1 VEISQRTPCGLQA
14 TRTTIVE
21 DRSGPQRP
29 ERERRKMHEANEMR
43 EGDVVEFTHRGE
55 RRTAEVMLVTPDDVV
70 LLDLFD
76 GDRPA
81 WARPATMTDVCIFR
95 PDSADVLVAA

>member
-1 VEISQRTPCGLQA
+1 MPS
-14 TRTTIVE
+14 
-21 DRSGPQRP
+21 RSRWAEGRP
-29 ERERRKMHEANEMR
+29 ERERRTVNENMQIMR

-55 RRTAEVMLVTPDDVV
+55 RRTAEVMLVTMDDVV

-81 WARPATMTDVCIFR
+81 WARRDSLQDVEIFR
-95 PDSADVLVAA
+95 PEAAEILVAA

>member
-1 VEISQRTPCGLQA
+1 V
-14 TRTTIVE
+14 
-21 DRSGPQRP
+21 
-29 ERERRKMHEANEMR
+29 NENLPTMR

-55 RRTAEVMLVTPDDVV
+55 RRTAEVMLVTTDDVV

-81 WARPATMTDVCIFR
+81 WARLDAIEDVAVYR
-95 PDSADVLVAA
+95 PDAADALVAA